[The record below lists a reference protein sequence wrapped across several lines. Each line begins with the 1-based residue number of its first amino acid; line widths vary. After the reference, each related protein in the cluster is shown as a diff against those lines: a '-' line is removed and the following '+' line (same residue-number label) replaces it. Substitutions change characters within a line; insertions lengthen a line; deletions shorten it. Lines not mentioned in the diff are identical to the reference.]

1 MYVPSVERERAEL
14 SSRVAR
20 TSGLS
25 RLLSLSISL
34 SLSFSSSRWPC
45 GGFAG
50 VHPHGPAEK
59 RGSAD
64 QRERTASG
72 SPVDK
77 LPPADQV
84 EGTPRFFQ
92 IYLLLNKFHIGWL
105 SPSNSIELYGGE
117 LVQVYT
123 HTYNIV
129 ISETDR

>member
-1 MYVPSVERERAEL
+1 MYVPSVEREREGERERGEL
-14 SSRVAR
+14 Q
-20 TSGLS
+20 SGTYEWTVSPPLF
-25 RLLSLSISL
+25 LSLSL
-34 SLSFSSSRWPC
+34 SSSRWPC

-84 EGTPRFFQ
+84 EGTPGFSKY
-92 IYLLLNKFHIGWL
+92 ILLNKFHIGRSL
-105 SPSNSIELYGGE
+105 ASNSIELIGGE
-117 LVQVYT
+117 LVQVHIYI
-123 HTYNIV
+123 YV
-129 ISETDR
+129 

>member
-1 MYVPSVERERAEL
+1 MYVPSVEREREREL

-92 IYLLLNKFHIGWL
+92 IYLV
-105 SPSNSIELYGGE
+105 E
-117 LVQVYT
+117 
-123 HTYNIV
+123 
-129 ISETDR
+129 

>member
-1 MYVPSVERERAEL
+1 M
-14 SSRVAR
+14 
-20 TSGLS
+20 
-25 RLLSLSISL
+25 
-34 SLSFSSSRWPC
+34 
-45 GGFAG
+45 
-50 VHPHGPAEK
+50 HPHGPAEK

-123 HTYNIV
+123 YTYNIV

>member
-1 MYVPSVERERAEL
+1 M
-14 SSRVAR
+14 
-20 TSGLS
+20 
-25 RLLSLSISL
+25 
-34 SLSFSSSRWPC
+34 
-45 GGFAG
+45 
-50 VHPHGPAEK
+50 HPHGPAEK